1 MVPAFVMKGKEMSL
15 PKVNG
20 RQVME
25 QEKDLREMEFTD
37 NNPHA
42 ANKYAGAAAQGTIDG
57 QGSRSTGDSDSD

>member
-25 QEKDLREMEFTD
+25 QEKDMREMEFTD
-37 NNPHA
+37 KPQA
-42 ANKYAGAAAQGTIDG
+42 VKGKYGTGAAAGATIDG
-57 QGSRSTGDSDSD
+57 